1 MCFPTAKEVWQ
12 DINDRYGQSN
22 GSRYIQ
28 IQREISASSHGASD
42 ITSYFTKMRSL
53 WDELT
58 SAYIGPTCSC
68 GALPK
73 FIEDQHMFQFISG
86 LNDSYSTVKSSILLM
101 SPLPSISK
109 AYSLLQQDESQKE
122 VKSTPHGFSGDS
134 AASFSVSSSIP
145 QPNNKFYN

>member
-1 MCFPTAKEVWQ
+1 MVKALIINSLTRKLAISVMCFPTAKEVWQ

-28 IQREISASSHGASD
+28 IQREISASSQGASD
-42 ITSYFTKMRSL
+42 IASYFTKMRSL

-58 SAYIGPTCSC
+58 YAYVGPTRSC

-73 FIEDQHMFQFISG
+73 FIEHQHMFQFISG

-109 AYSLLQQDESQKE
+109 AYSLL
-122 VKSTPHGFSGDS
+122 
-134 AASFSVSSSIP
+134 
-145 QPNNKFYN
+145 